1 MRVLMKTIFLTG
13 AVLVIAAALL
23 LWFVR
28 PPQPLDLTYKELP
41 LREKAL
47 DMLRSRKLEVTLTE
61 AEVNE
66 LLKKALAASP
76 QVSANVRITGAR
88 FYLEGEALSADVQLL
103 YRNRWE
109 AGGRL
114 FFDLAW
120 QDPYLTAVHTGSA
133 IRGLHLPDAWFRLQ
147 PLQTDL
153 NSYLPQAAAIR
164 DLHFE
169 PDGVRLS
176 FRLR

>member
-23 LWFVR
+23 LWFLR
-28 PPQPLDLTYKELP
+28 PQQPLDLAYTELP

-47 DMLRSRKLEVTLTE
+47 DMLRSRKLEVVLTE

-76 QVSANVRITGAR
+76 QVSGNVRITGAR

-103 YRNRWE
+103 YRDRWE
-109 AGGRL
+109 AAGRL
-114 FFDLAW
+114 FFDLSW
-120 QDPYLTAVHTGSA
+120 QDPYLTAVHTGTEV
-133 IRGLHLPDAWFRLQ
+133 RGVRLPDGWFQLQ
-147 PLQTDL
+147 PLQAEL

-164 DLHFE
+164 DLQFE
-169 PDGVRLS
+169 PDGVRVG